1 MSTKNKIIIAIA
13 LIAAVAF
20 SVYYYVFVYSSQHR
34 RQVQS
39 ETGIVITSDSLV
51 AKYQA
56 DEKLANSLYLNK
68 AVVVT
73 GKLLSID
80 KNQEGKTTL
89 VIGRSDSFSNVSVT
103 MISTALI
110 TQKVGESIKYV
121 PRFVLC
127 ITQSSEISYMALGNL
142 LLSTLPMVERVKR

>member
-13 LIAAVAF
+13 LIAAIAF
-20 SVYYYVFVYSSQHR
+20 GVYYYVFVYSSQHR

-39 ETGIVITSDSLV
+39 EIGIVITADSLV

-103 MISTALI
+103 MISTAAI
-110 TQKVGESIKYV
+110 TQKVGESITIKG
-121 PRFVLC
+121 LC
-127 ITQSSEISYMALGNL
+127 TGALSDVVITDGV
-142 LLSTLPMVERVKR
+142 VE

>member
-13 LIAAVAF
+13 LIAAIAF
-20 SVYYYVFVYSSQHR
+20 GVYYYVFVYSSQHR

-56 DEKLANSLYLNK
+56 DENLANSLYLNK

-73 GKLLSID
+73 GNLLSID

-89 VIGRSDSFSNVSVT
+89 VIGRTDSFSNVSVT
-103 MISTALI
+103 MISTAAI
-110 TQKVGESIKYV
+110 IQKVGESITIKG
-121 PRFVLC
+121 LC
-127 ITQSSEISYMALGNL
+127 TGALSDVVITDGV
-142 LLSTLPMVERVKR
+142 VE

>member
-1 MSTKNKIIIAIA
+1 MSTKNKIIIIIAIIAAIA
-13 LIAAVAF
+13 F
-20 SVYYYVFVYSSQHR
+20 SAYYYIFVYSSNNH

-39 ETGIVITSDSLV
+39 ETAIAITSDSLV

-68 AVVVT
+68 AVAVT
-73 GKLLSID
+73 GNLLSID

-103 MISTALI
+103 MISTAPI
-110 TQKVGESIKYV
+110 TQKVGETITIKG
-121 PRFVLC
+121 LC
-127 ITQSSEISYMALGNL
+127 TGALSDVVITDAA
-142 LLSTLPMVERVKR
+142 VE

>member
-1 MSTKNKIIIAIA
+1 MSIKNKIIIAIA
-13 LIAAVAF
+13 LIAAIAF
-20 SVYYYVFVYSSQHR
+20 GIYYYVFVYSSQHR

-73 GKLLSID
+73 GNLLSID

-103 MISTALI
+103 MISTAPI
-110 TQKVGESIKYV
+110 AQKVGESITIKG
-121 PRFVLC
+121 LC
-127 ITQSSEISYMALGNL
+127 TGALSDVVITDGE
-142 LLSTLPMVERVKR
+142 VE

>member
-1 MSTKNKIIIAIA
+1 MSTKNKIIIIIA
-13 LIAAVAF
+13 LITAIAF
-20 SVYYYVFVYSSQHR
+20 SAYYYIFIYSSNNH

-39 ETGIVITSDSLV
+39 ETAIAITSDSLV

-68 AVVVT
+68 AVAVT
-73 GKLLSID
+73 GNLLSID

-103 MISTALI
+103 MISTASI
-110 TQKVGESIKYV
+110 TKKVGESITIKG
-121 PRFVLC
+121 LC
-127 ITQSSEISYMALGNL
+127 TGALSDVVITDAA
-142 LLSTLPMVERVKR
+142 VE

>member
-1 MSTKNKIIIAIA
+1 MSTKNKIIIVIA
-13 LIAAVAF
+13 LIAAIAF

-39 ETGIVITSDSLV
+39 EIGIAITSDSLV

-73 GKLLSID
+73 GNLLSID

-89 VIGRSDSFSNVSVT
+89 VIGRTDSFSNVSVT
-103 MISTALI
+103 MISTAAI
-110 TQKVGESIKYV
+110 IQKVGESITVKG
-121 PRFVLC
+121 LC
-127 ITQSSEISYMALGNL
+127 TGALSDVVITDGV
-142 LLSTLPMVERVKR
+142 VE

>member
-1 MSTKNKIIIAIA
+1 MSIKNKIIIAIA
-13 LIAAVAF
+13 LIAAIAF
-20 SVYYYVFVYSSQHR
+20 GIYYYVFVYSSQHR

-39 ETGIVITSDSLV
+39 EIGIVITSDSLV

-73 GKLLSID
+73 GNLLSID

-89 VIGRSDSFSNVSVT
+89 VIGRSDSFSNVSIT
-103 MISTALI
+103 MSSNLPIA
-110 TQKVGESIKYV
+110 QKIGESITIKG
-121 PRFVLC
+121 LC
-127 ITQSSEISYMALGNL
+127 TGALSDVVITDGE
-142 LLSTLPMVERVKR
+142 VE

>member
-1 MSTKNKIIIAIA
+1 MSTKNKIIIVIA
-13 LIAAVAF
+13 LITAIAF
-20 SVYYYVFVYSSQHR
+20 SAYYYIFIYSSNNH

-39 ETGIVITSDSLV
+39 ETAIAITSDSLV

-68 AVVVT
+68 ALAVT
-73 GKLLSID
+73 GNLLSID

-103 MISTALI
+103 LTNNAPI
-110 TQKVGESIKYV
+110 TQKVGTPITIKG
-121 PRFVLC
+121 LC
-127 ITQSSEISYMALGNL
+127 TGALSDVVITDAA
-142 LLSTLPMVERVKR
+142 VE

>member
-1 MSTKNKIIIAIA
+1 MSTKNKIIIIIAIIAAIA
-13 LIAAVAF
+13 F
-20 SVYYYVFVYSSQHR
+20 SAYYYIFIYSSNNH

-39 ETGIVITSDSLV
+39 EIGIVITSDSLV

-73 GKLLSID
+73 GNLLSID

-89 VIGRSDSFSNVSVT
+89 VLGRADSFSNVSVT
-103 MISTALI
+103 MISTAPI
-110 TQKVGESIKYV
+110 TQKVGESITIKG
-121 PRFVLC
+121 LC
-127 ITQSSEISYMALGNL
+127 TGALSDVVITDGV
-142 LLSTLPMVERVKR
+142 VE

>member
-13 LIAAVAF
+13 LIAAIAF
-20 SVYYYVFVYSSQHR
+20 GVYYYVFVYSSQHH

-39 ETGIVITSDSLV
+39 EIGIVITSDSLV

-73 GKLLSID
+73 GVILSID

-103 MISTALI
+103 MISTAPI
-110 TQKVGESIKYV
+110 TQKVGESITIKG
-121 PRFVLC
+121 LC
-127 ITQSSEISYMALGNL
+127 TGALSDVVITDAA
-142 LLSTLPMVERVKR
+142 VE

>member
-1 MSTKNKIIIAIA
+1 MSTKNKIIIIIAIIAAIA
-13 LIAAVAF
+13 F
-20 SVYYYVFVYSSQHR
+20 SIYYYIFVYSSNNH

-73 GKLLSID
+73 GNLLSID

-103 MISTALI
+103 MISTAPI
-110 TQKVGESIKYV
+110 TQKVGESITIKG
-121 PRFVLC
+121 LC
-127 ITQSSEISYMALGNL
+127 TGALSDVVITDGV
-142 LLSTLPMVERVKR
+142 VE

>member
-1 MSTKNKIIIAIA
+1 MSTKNKIIIVIA
-13 LIAAVAF
+13 LITAIAF
-20 SVYYYVFVYSSQHR
+20 SAYYYIFIYSSNNH

-39 ETGIVITSDSLV
+39 ETAIAITSDSLV

-68 AVVVT
+68 AVAVT
-73 GKLLSID
+73 GNLLSID

-103 MISTALI
+103 MISTASI
-110 TQKVGESIKYV
+110 TKKVGESITIKG
-121 PRFVLC
+121 LC
-127 ITQSSEISYMALGNL
+127 TGALSDVVITDAA
-142 LLSTLPMVERVKR
+142 VE

>member
-13 LIAAVAF
+13 LIAAIAF
-20 SVYYYVFVYSSQHR
+20 GVYYYVFVYSSQHR

-73 GKLLSID
+73 GNLLSID

-103 MISTALI
+103 MISTAPI
-110 TQKVGESIKYV
+110 TQKVGESITIKG
-121 PRFVLC
+121 LC
-127 ITQSSEISYMALGNL
+127 TGALSDVVITDGV
-142 LLSTLPMVERVKR
+142 VE

>member
-1 MSTKNKIIIAIA
+1 MSTKNKIIIIIAIIAAIA
-13 LIAAVAF
+13 F
-20 SVYYYVFVYSSQHR
+20 SIYYYIFVYSSNNH

-39 ETGIVITSDSLV
+39 EIGIVITSDSLV

-73 GKLLSID
+73 GNLLSID

-89 VIGRSDSFSNVSVT
+89 VLGRADSFSNVSVT
-103 MISTALI
+103 MISNSPL
-110 TQKVGESIKYV
+110 TQKVGESITIKG
-121 PRFVLC
+121 LC
-127 ITQSSEISYMALGNL
+127 TGALSDVVITDGV
-142 LLSTLPMVERVKR
+142 VE

>member
-13 LIAAVAF
+13 LIAAIAF
-20 SVYYYVFVYSSQHR
+20 GVYYYVFVYSSQHR

-39 ETGIVITSDSLV
+39 EIGIAITSDSLV

-73 GKLLSID
+73 GNLLSID

-103 MISTALI
+103 MISTAPI
-110 TQKVGESIKYV
+110 TQKVGESITIKG
-121 PRFVLC
+121 LC
-127 ITQSSEISYMALGNL
+127 TGALSDVVINDGV
-142 LLSTLPMVERVKR
+142 VE

>member
-13 LIAAVAF
+13 LIAAIAF
-20 SVYYYVFVYSSQHR
+20 GVYYYVFVYSSQHR

-39 ETGIVITSDSLV
+39 ETGILITADTLV

-73 GKLLSID
+73 G
-80 KNQEGKTTL
+80 
-89 VIGRSDSFSNVSVT
+89 
-103 MISTALI
+103 
-110 TQKVGESIKYV
+110 
-121 PRFVLC
+121 
-127 ITQSSEISYMALGNL
+127 NL
-142 LLSTLPMVERVKR
+142 

>member
-1 MSTKNKIIIAIA
+1 MSTKNKIIIIIA
-13 LIAAVAF
+13 FIAAISF
-20 SVYYYVFVYSSQHR
+20 SAYYYIFIYSSNNH

-39 ETGIVITSDSLV
+39 ETAIAITSDSLV

-68 AVVVT
+68 AVAVT
-73 GKLLSID
+73 GNLLSID

-103 MISTALI
+103 MISTAPI
-110 TQKVGESIKYV
+110 TQKVGETITIKG
-121 PRFVLC
+121 LC
-127 ITQSSEISYMALGNL
+127 TGALSDVVITDGV
-142 LLSTLPMVERVKR
+142 VE

>member
-1 MSTKNKIIIAIA
+1 MSTKNKIIIIIAIIAAIA
-13 LIAAVAF
+13 F
-20 SVYYYVFVYSSQHR
+20 SAYYYIFIYSSNNH

-39 ETGIVITSDSLV
+39 ETAIAITSDSLV

-68 AVVVT
+68 ALAVT
-73 GKLLSID
+73 GNLLSID

-103 MISTALI
+103 MISTAPI
-110 TQKVGESIKYV
+110 TQKVGETITIKG
-121 PRFVLC
+121 LC
-127 ITQSSEISYMALGNL
+127 TGALSDVVITDGV
-142 LLSTLPMVERVKR
+142 VE

>member
-1 MSTKNKIIIAIA
+1 MSTKNKIIIVIA
-13 LIAAVAF
+13 LIAAIAF
-20 SVYYYVFVYSSQHR
+20 GVYYYVFVYSSQHR

-73 GKLLSID
+73 GVLLSID

-103 MISTALI
+103 MISTAPI
-110 TQKVGESIKYV
+110 TQKVGESITIKG
-121 PRFVLC
+121 LC
-127 ITQSSEISYMALGNL
+127 TGALSDVVITDGV
-142 LLSTLPMVERVKR
+142 VE

>member
-13 LIAAVAF
+13 LIAAIAF
-20 SVYYYVFVYSSQHR
+20 GVYYYVFVYSSQHR

-51 AKYQA
+51 AKYQV

-73 GKLLSID
+73 GVLLSID

-103 MISTALI
+103 MISTAPI
-110 TQKVGESIKYV
+110 TQKVGESITIKG
-121 PRFVLC
+121 LC
-127 ITQSSEISYMALGNL
+127 TGALSDVVITDGV
-142 LLSTLPMVERVKR
+142 VE

>member
-1 MSTKNKIIIAIA
+1 MSTKNKIIIVIA
-13 LIAAVAF
+13 LITAIAF
-20 SVYYYVFVYSSQHR
+20 SAYYYIFIYSSNNH

-39 ETGIVITSDSLV
+39 ETAIAITSDSLV

-68 AVVVT
+68 AVAVT
-73 GKLLSID
+73 GNLLSID

-103 MISTALI
+103 LTNNAPIS
-110 TQKVGESIKYV
+110 QKVGTPITIKG
-121 PRFVLC
+121 LC
-127 ITQSSEISYMALGNL
+127 TGALSDVVITDAA
-142 LLSTLPMVERVKR
+142 VE

>member
-1 MSTKNKIIIAIA
+1 MSTKNKIIIVIVFIAAIA
-13 LIAAVAF
+13 F
-20 SVYYYVFVYSSQHR
+20 SAYYYIFIYSSQNH

-39 ETGIVITSDSLV
+39 ETAIAITSDSLV

-73 GKLLSID
+73 GVLLSID

-89 VIGRSDSFSNVSVT
+89 VIGRSDSFSNVSIT
-103 MISTALI
+103 MSSNLPIA
-110 TQKVGESIKYV
+110 QKVGESITIKG
-121 PRFVLC
+121 LC
-127 ITQSSEISYMALGNL
+127 TGALSDVVITDGV
-142 LLSTLPMVERVKR
+142 VE

>member
-1 MSTKNKIIIAIA
+1 MSIKNKIITAVA
-13 LIAAVAF
+13 LIAAIAF
-20 SVYYYVFVYSSQHR
+20 SVYYYIFIYSSNNH

-73 GKLLSID
+73 GNLLSID

-89 VIGRSDSFSNVSVT
+89 VIGRSESFSNVSVT
-103 MISTALI
+103 MTSNTPI
-110 TQKVGESIKYV
+110 TQKVGESITIKG
-121 PRFVLC
+121 LC
-127 ITQSSEISYMALGNL
+127 TGALSDVVITDGV
-142 LLSTLPMVERVKR
+142 VE

>member
-1 MSTKNKIIIAIA
+1 MSTKNKIIIVIA
-13 LIAAVAF
+13 SIAVIAF
-20 SVYYYVFVYSSQHR
+20 SAYYYIFIYSSNNH

-73 GKLLSID
+73 GVLLSID

-103 MISTALI
+103 MISNSPI
-110 TQKVGESIKYV
+110 TQKVGEFITIKG
-121 PRFVLC
+121 LC
-127 ITQSSEISYMALGNL
+127 TGALSDVVITDGV
-142 LLSTLPMVERVKR
+142 VE

>member
-1 MSTKNKIIIAIA
+1 MSTKNKIIIVIAFIAAIA
-13 LIAAVAF
+13 F
-20 SVYYYVFVYSSQHR
+20 SAYYIFIYSSQNH

-39 ETGIVITSDSLV
+39 ETAIAITSDSLV

-68 AVVVT
+68 ALAVT
-73 GKLLSID
+73 GNLLSID

-103 MISTALI
+103 MISTAPI
-110 TQKVGESIKYV
+110 TQKVGETITIKG
-121 PRFVLC
+121 LC
-127 ITQSSEISYMALGNL
+127 TGALSDVVITDAA
-142 LLSTLPMVERVKR
+142 VE

>member
-1 MSTKNKIIIAIA
+1 MSTKNKIIIVIA
-13 LIAAVAF
+13 LIAAIAF
-20 SVYYYVFVYSSQHR
+20 GVYYYVFVYSSQHR

-73 GKLLSID
+73 GVILSID

-89 VIGRSDSFSNVSVT
+89 VIGRSDSFSNVSIT
-103 MISTALI
+103 MSSNLPIA
-110 TQKVGESIKYV
+110 QKVGESITIKG
-121 PRFVLC
+121 LC
-127 ITQSSEISYMALGNL
+127 TGALSDVVITDGV
-142 LLSTLPMVERVKR
+142 VE

>member
-1 MSTKNKIIIAIA
+1 MSTKNKIIIIIA
-13 LIAAVAF
+13 FIAAIAF
-20 SVYYYVFVYSSQHR
+20 SVYYYIFIYSSNNH

-39 ETGIVITSDSLV
+39 EIGIVITSDSLV

-73 GKLLSID
+73 GNLLSVD

-89 VIGRSDSFSNVSVT
+89 VLGRADSFSNVSVT
-103 MISTALI
+103 MISNSPL
-110 TQKVGESIKYV
+110 TQKVGESITIKG
-121 PRFVLC
+121 LC
-127 ITQSSEISYMALGNL
+127 TGALSDVVITDGV
-142 LLSTLPMVERVKR
+142 VE

>member
-13 LIAAVAF
+13 LIAAIAF
-20 SVYYYVFVYSSQHR
+20 GVYYYVFVYSSQHH

-39 ETGIVITSDSLV
+39 EIGIVITSDSLV

-73 GKLLSID
+73 GVILSID

-103 MISTALI
+103 MISTAPI
-110 TQKVGESIKYV
+110 TQKVGESITIKG
-121 PRFVLC
+121 LC
-127 ITQSSEISYMALGNL
+127 TGALSDVVITDGV
-142 LLSTLPMVERVKR
+142 VE